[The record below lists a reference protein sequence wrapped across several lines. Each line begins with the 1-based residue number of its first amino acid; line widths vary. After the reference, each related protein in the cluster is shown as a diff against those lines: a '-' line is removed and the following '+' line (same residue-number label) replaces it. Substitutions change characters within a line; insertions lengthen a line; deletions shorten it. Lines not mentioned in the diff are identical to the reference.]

1 MAKSK
6 HKQMAEKGLAEGEM
20 LFVNDENVPTKLVDL
35 SKPEERGEKTE
46 FFPAPIL
53 EELED
58 EDLER
63 CKLYLDRQIKAVQD
77 AHSEL
82 EPACQDTAS

>member
-35 SKPEERGEKTE
+35 SKPEERGK
-46 FFPAPIL
+46 
-53 EELED
+53 
-58 EDLER
+58 
-63 CKLYLDRQIKAVQD
+63 
-77 AHSEL
+77 
-82 EPACQDTAS
+82 